1 MMDITLP
8 PLGILLATIA
18 SAFMA
23 GLARGFSGF
32 GAAMIFIPL
41 ASATLGPRIASP
53 VLLVV
58 DYVTTFPMVP
68 AAWRQAGRR
77 EVGVMA
83 IGALVGGPMG
93 AFLLAYADQTQLR
106 WGVCVTALLM
116 LAFLASGWRY
126 RGVPSTPLS
135 ITVGGLSGLLS
146 GAMQMGG
153 PPIIAYWLGGSSIAS
168 RVRANIVLFFA
179 ATGTIN
185 AVVYIASRLLTVDI
199 LAIALIIAPAYA
211 VGVWGGSRLFG
222 RASETVFRRASY
234 GLVCL
239 AVLIGLPLW
248 G

>member
-1 MMDITLP
+1 MDITLP

-18 SAFMA
+18 SAFVA

-58 DYVTTFPMVP
+58 DYLTTFPLVP
-68 AAWRQAGRR
+68 DAWRQSGRR

-93 AFLLAYADQTQLR
+93 AFLLAYADQTQFR
-106 WGVCVTALLM
+106 WAVCITALFT

-126 RGVPSTPLS
+126 KGVPSTPLS
-135 ITVGGLSGLLS
+135 IAVGGLSGLLS

-153 PPIIAYWLGGSSIAS
+153 PPIIAYWLGGSSIAA

-185 AVVYIASRLLTVDI
+185 AVVYIASRLLTLDI
-199 LAIALIIAPAYA
+199 LAIAIIIAPTYA
-211 VGVWGGSRLFG
+211 LGVWGGSRLFG